1 MVPSCERIRL
11 PDGIVRRLILAHSP
25 EVSVLYFFPDICQ
38 VCEDRMRNRRSI
50 PILRGISIALLSI
63 ALVLIVI
70 SLIGYSRQRNNYPG
84 GMTIGGVPVGGVDP
98 QVASERVL
106 QVYSSPI
113 EVQYGDAIIHV
124 EPSVVGF
131 DLDMESMIAAADLAR
146 TGGAF
151 WGGFWNYLWNRD
163 PDPVEIPLSATIA
176 EDRLIAYLQTEIA
189 ARYDEPP
196 TPAQPVPGSTNFSP
210 GAPGRTLDVERA
222 VRLIEDTLRSPS
234 NRTVVLSFQR
244 SAATRPTM
252 DNLKILLQQNIA
264 VADFDGVIGVYLLD
278 LQNGQEIH
286 FAIDQ
291 GQEISVN
298 PDVPFTASSTVKIPI
313 MASYFIKY
321 GAEALDE
328 NSSAMIL
335 EMIRRSE
342 NPPADRLME
351 RLDPLRGPLI
361 VTEDMRRI
369 GLENTFLAGFFCSA
383 EFPCPLLERISTP
396 ANQRTDVFT
405 DPDVFNQ
412 TTPSDIGMLLADIY
426 QCAEFSGG
434 ALIAA
439 FPDKI
444 NSQVCRQMITFLAAD
459 KIGVLIEAGVP
470 EGTQVAHKHGW
481 ISEPSS
487 GVIQNISDAAIV
499 YTPGGNYVLVIYA
512 YHPVQT
518 VWEPV
523 STLFAQ
529 MSQAVYNF
537 YNIPS
542 Q

>member
-1 MVPSCERIRL
+1 M
-11 PDGIVRRLILAHSP
+11 
-25 EVSVLYFFPDICQ
+25 
-38 VCEDRMRNRRSI
+38 NRRSI

-63 ALVLIVI
+63 ALVMVVI

-98 QVASERVL
+98 QIASERVL
-106 QVYSSPI
+106 QVYSSAI
-113 EVQYGDAIIHV
+113 EVQYGEAVIHV
-124 EPSVVGF
+124 DPAVVGF
-131 DLDMESMIAAADLAR
+131 DLDMESMIAAADLQR

-163 PDPVEIPLSATIA
+163 PDPVEIRLSATIA
-176 EDRLIAYLQTEIA
+176 EDRLITYLQNEIA

-210 GAPGRTLDVERA
+210 GAPGRTLDIERA
-222 VRLIEDTLRSPS
+222 VRLIEDTLRSPT

-244 SAATRPTM
+244 SAAARPTIE
-252 DNLKILLQQNIA
+252 NLKILLQQNIT
-264 VADFDGVIGVYLLD
+264 VAGFDGVMGVYLLD
-278 LQNGQEIH
+278 LQNGQEVH
-286 FAIDQ
+286 FAMDQ
-291 GQEISVN
+291 GQEIPVN

-313 MASYFIKY
+313 MLSYFIKY
-321 GAEALDE
+321 GNDALDE
-328 NSSAMIL
+328 ASSAMIL
-335 EMIRRSE
+335 DMIRKSE

-351 RLDPLRGPLI
+351 RLDPLSGPLV
-361 VTEDMRRI
+361 VTQDMKKI

-396 ANQRTDVFT
+396 ANKRTDVFT
-405 DPDVFNQ
+405 DPDLFNQ

-426 QCAEFSGG
+426 QCAESGGG

-439 FPDKI
+439 FPDKL
-444 NSQVCRQMITFLAAD
+444 NSQICQQMISFLAAD

-499 YTPGGNYVLVIYA
+499 YTPGGNYVLVMYA

-529 MSQAVYNF
+529 MSQVVYNF
-537 YNIPS
+537 YNIPT